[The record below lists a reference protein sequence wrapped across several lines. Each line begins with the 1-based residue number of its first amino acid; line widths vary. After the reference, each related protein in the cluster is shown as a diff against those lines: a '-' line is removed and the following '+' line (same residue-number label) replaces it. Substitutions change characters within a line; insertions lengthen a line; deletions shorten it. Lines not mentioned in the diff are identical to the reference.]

1 MLSFTDVVSLVQ
13 RVERDSPQ
21 VLLFKITDMCPS
33 GRPSGKVQPS
43 TVKPMLRRMG
53 IRGSS
58 RLQRV
63 GGSES
68 MCPRGEEGGVMVVG
82 SAGSAISR
90 DGERF
95 RPGENEGREEGSY
108 RSSELTGEKICG

>member
-1 MLSFTDVVSLVQ
+1 M
-13 RVERDSPQ
+13 
-21 VLLFKITDMCPS
+21 

-58 RLQRV
+58 GFQRV

-68 MCPRGEEGGVMVVG
+68 MCLRGEEGGIMVDGRVG
-82 SAGSAISR
+82 SAMSG
-90 DGERF
+90 DGERL

-108 RSSELTGEKICG
+108 KSSESTGEKTHGCG